1 MQSLRTLGAFISGLA
16 LCSVGGLL
24 SVLLT
29 RGPRPIG
36 RGSLPDLLAE
46 AAVFALLL
54 FLLAL
59 GWSYLTLRS
68 HRRSRRRST
77 ACCLY
82 GVGLAWLIWLL
93 CGAAIL
99 AGDPPEPD
107 LPSGEWLQVILMP
120 LLWGLL
126 SGLAMTAGVLLAA
139 LLGERRLLS
148 PPQG

>member
-1 MQSLRTLGAFISGLA
+1 MLSSRDWPW
-16 LCSVGGLL
+16 CSVGGLL

-29 RGPRPIG
+29 HGQGPIG
-36 RGSLPDLLAE
+36 RGSLPALLAE
-46 AAVFALLL
+46 AGAFAILL

-68 HRRSRRRST
+68 HRRSRRRTT

-82 GVGLAWLIWLL
+82 GVSLAWLIWLL

-99 AGDPPEPD
+99 ASDPPEPD
-107 LPSGEWLQVILMP
+107 LPAGQWLQVILMP

-126 SGLAMTAGVLLAA
+126 SGLAMTADVLLAA
-139 LLGERRLLS
+139 LLSERRALS
-148 PPQG
+148 PPA